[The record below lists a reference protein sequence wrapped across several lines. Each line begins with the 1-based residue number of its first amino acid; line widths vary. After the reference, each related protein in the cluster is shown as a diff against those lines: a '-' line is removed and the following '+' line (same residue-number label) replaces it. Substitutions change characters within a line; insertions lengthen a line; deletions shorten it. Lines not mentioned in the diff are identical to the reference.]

1 MWFGEVCVNLAP
13 VSTQSKKIVHHRFY
27 NVEELDLKLLLSWV
41 LHAVALMAVAYLLP
55 GVVVEGFWAALWA
68 ALILGLVN
76 TVVKPILLILTLPL
90 TVLTLG
96 LFYFIL
102 NGLMFYWVGSILDGF
117 QVNGFWWAVLAA
129 LLYSLLATLLS
140 SILLQE
146 KVRIERIN

>member
-1 MWFGEVCVNLAP
+1 M
-13 VSTQSKKIVHHRFY
+13 
-27 NVEELDLKLLLSWV
+27 DLKLLLSWV
-41 LHAVALMAVAYLLP
+41 LHAVALMGVAYLLP

-76 TVVKPILLILTLPL
+76 TIVKPVLLILTLPL

-102 NGLMFYWVGSILDGF
+102 NGLMFYWVGSILEGF

-129 LLYSLLATLLS
+129 LLYSLFATFLS
-140 SILLQE
+140 SILFQDIKQQKPWWRAVSAPAWPGWLTKIQLA
-146 KVRIERIN
+146 

>member
-1 MWFGEVCVNLAP
+1 M
-13 VSTQSKKIVHHRFY
+13 
-27 NVEELDLKLLLSWV
+27 DLKLLLSWV
-41 LHAVALMAVAYLLP
+41 LHALALMGVAYLLP
-55 GVVVEGFWAALWA
+55 GVVV
-68 ALILGLVN
+68 
-76 TVVKPILLILTLPL
+76 ILTLPL

-129 LLYSLLATLLS
+129 LLYSLFATFLS

-146 KVRIERIN
+146 KVRIERI

>member
-1 MWFGEVCVNLAP
+1 M
-13 VSTQSKKIVHHRFY
+13 
-27 NVEELDLKLLLSWV
+27 KLLLSWV
-41 LHAVALMAVAYLLP
+41 LNAVALMVVAYLLP
-55 GVVVEGFWAALWA
+55 GVLVDGFLSALWA

-76 TVVKPILLILTLPL
+76 TVVKPVLLILTLPL

-129 LLYSLLATLLS
+129 LLYSLLVTLLS
-140 SILLQE
+140 SILFQQ
-146 KVRIERIN
+146 KVKIERIG

>member
-1 MWFGEVCVNLAP
+1 MYITCFLNL
-13 VSTQSKKIVHHRFY
+13 
-27 NVEELDLKLLLSWV
+27 EGMDLKLLLSWV
-41 LHAVALMAVAYLLP
+41 LHAVALMGVAYLLP

-76 TVVKPILLILTLPL
+76 TIVKPVLLILTLPL

-102 NGLMFYWVGSILDGF
+102 NGLMFYWVGSILEGF

-129 LLYSLLATLLS
+129 LLYSLFATFLS
-140 SILLQE
+140 SILFQE
-146 KVRIERIN
+146 KVRIERI

>member
-1 MWFGEVCVNLAP
+1 M
-13 VSTQSKKIVHHRFY
+13 
-27 NVEELDLKLLLSWV
+27 DLKLLLSWV
-41 LHAVALMAVAYLLP
+41 LHALALMGVAYLLP

-68 ALILGLVN
+68 ALILCLVN
-76 TVVKPILLILTLPL
+76 TVVKPVLLILTLPL

-102 NGLMFYWVGSILDGF
+102 NGLMFYWVGSILEGF

-129 LLYSLLATLLS
+129 LLYSLFATFLS

-146 KVRIERIN
+146 KVRIERI